1 MNIKHH
7 HALDKKENQLRASE
21 SQFNEQPGYSEVE
34 MKLRGANE
42 DLISEN
48 RMLKDKVGTLNRE
61 IDTLVRQSSSGPSTA
76 ILDALEREKSRLR
89 ADLSDRERQIDQFR
103 AQLDDRDGSS
113 N

>member
-1 MNIKHH
+1 
-7 HALDKKENQLRASE
+7 
-21 SQFNEQPGYSEVE
+21 

-89 ADLSDRERQIDQFR
+89 ADLSDRERQID
-103 AQLDDRDGSS
+103 
-113 N
+113 